1 MGSLREVSILLISS
15 RCGRACILTPCCE
28 GYSGIMDLVLAILP
42 WNIIMSLQMKTKEKL
57 GVALAMSMGVL

>member
-1 MGSLREVSILLISS
+1 
-15 RCGRACILTPCCE
+15 
-28 GYSGIMDLVLAILP
+28 MDLVLAILP